1 MNSSNNFHFR
11 FKNSAAEGKVWAKTG
26 SLSGVNA
33 LSGYVL
39 NEQFPEK
46 YLIFSIIVN
55 GNALAGTQGID
66 DIVVYLAE
74 ASPSC

>member
-1 MNSSNNFHFR
+1 
-11 FKNSAAEGKVWAKTG
+11 
-26 SLSGVNA
+26 VNA
-33 LSGYVL
+33 LSGYVQ